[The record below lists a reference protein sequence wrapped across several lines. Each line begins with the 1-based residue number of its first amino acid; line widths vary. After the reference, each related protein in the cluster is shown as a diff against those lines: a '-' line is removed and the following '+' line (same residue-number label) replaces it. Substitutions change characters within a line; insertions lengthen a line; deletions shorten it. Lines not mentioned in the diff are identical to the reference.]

1 MKEAIK
7 KVGLKVKM
15 CERKKDN
22 NKVTVDGKQ
31 TPPMYNAQCAAQL
44 NLWCCYYNGS
54 FSNCIFKLYQII
66 IITILNKFVYVLN
79 SEQISVII

>member
-22 NKVTVDGKQ
+22 NIVTVDGK
-31 TPPMYNAQCAAQL
+31 TNTA
-44 NLWCCYYNGS
+44 
-54 FSNCIFKLYQII
+54 
-66 IITILNKFVYVLN
+66 YV
-79 SEQISVII
+79 Q